1 MPSMGI
7 AQYSRAA
14 GLARPTEPTRTAVVA
29 AIEYAGALPA
39 TAITTVSK
47 VPRALACSPLPLL
60 LIMVALL
67 SVGHDARRRGTV
79 RRKGGGE
86 GLPPGRLEGWAPAG
100 AGERGTKGVAEDDR
114 TAAAWTAG
122 HSVYASDD
130 SRIP

>member
-1 MPSMGI
+1 MPSIGI

-47 VPRALACSPLPLL
+47 VPRALACSPLLL
-60 LIMVALL
+60 LMLMVALL

-79 RRKGGGE
+79 RRKGVGSGFA
-86 GLPPGRLEGWAPAG
+86 PGA
-100 AGERGTKGVAEDDR
+100 ERDVLGQGR
-114 TAAAWTAG
+114 
-122 HSVYASDD
+122 
-130 SRIP
+130 

>member
-60 LIMVALL
+60 MLMVVLL
-67 SVGHDARRRGTV
+67 SVGHDARRRGPCGA
-79 RRKGGGE
+79 KGGG
-86 GLPPGRLEGWAPAG
+86 GWLRSGPREGWPRAG
-100 AGERGTKGVAEDDR
+100 AA
-114 TAAAWTAG
+114 
-122 HSVYASDD
+122 
-130 SRIP
+130 

>member
-14 GLARPTEPTRTAVVA
+14 GLASPTAPTRTAVVA

-60 LIMVALL
+60 MLMVALL
-67 SVGHDARRRGTV
+67 SVVHDARARPGPDD
-79 RRKGGGE
+79 GGGGGGCGE
-86 GLPPGRLEGWAPAG
+86 LTPDPRGLASGQGRA
-100 AGERGTKGVAEDDR
+100 K
-114 TAAAWTAG
+114 AW
-122 HSVYASDD
+122 
-130 SRIP
+130 RIPLGRCVAGRSQGVCE